1 MTRSSVKPALKK
13 QKTIGSVKCG
23 GVDHDILDPSD
34 LSRNEQEV
42 ELNRLLVIILAKPIP
57 FVRNKADLKDE
68 AQEQI
73 QEVAFLL

>member
-1 MTRSSVKPALKK
+1 MW
-13 QKTIGSVKCG
+13 
-23 GVDHDILDPSD
+23 
-34 LSRNEQEV
+34 QEV
-42 ELNRLLVIILAKPIP
+42 ELNRLLVIILAKLIP

>member
-1 MTRSSVKPALKK
+1 MW
-13 QKTIGSVKCG
+13 
-23 GVDHDILDPSD
+23 
-34 LSRNEQEV
+34 QEV
-42 ELNRLLVIILAKPIP
+42 ELNRLLEIILAKPIP